1 MDPSQVSISSF
12 ANYSQ
17 AIVANGTNTIDYSA
31 QPLSSDIG
39 KLYSCAVK
47 LAQVAGYIE
56 ESYDGVPQD
65 IEGALTDAG
74 DGEYNITLVQ
84 TRPQV

>member
-1 MDPSQVSISSF
+1 MTISSF

-17 AIVANGTNTIDYSA
+17 AIVANGTNTIDYSS

-39 KLYSCAVK
+39 KLRSCSVR

-56 ESYDGVPQD
+56 ESYDGVP
-65 IEGALTDAG
+65 
-74 DGEYNITLVQ
+74 
-84 TRPQV
+84 